1 MAFSYSGYN
10 LEIRSEI
17 SLPSLAVSPGRS
29 RPNVTIRLGR
39 VIRPTIPESQGFEF
53 HVSDSGAYFSWPNL
67 GAFFVR
73 SGEEIIV
80 QPVPGA
86 EEAALR
92 LPLLGTVWAV
102 LLHQRQFF
110 VLHASAVAVNGG
122 GVAFLGNKGQGKSTT
137 IATLYRRGHTL
148 IADDTVA
155 VVFDRVGAPAL
166 LPGFPLIKIWPD
178 AAMHSLR
185 EDPGDL
191 PQLATNLEKRLR
203 EVTDRFSGSPVPL
216 RSICVLSTG
225 ETLRLQRIQPSET
238 IPHLIAHS
246 YVSRYGNLLLKGTN
260 ASAHLLSISSL
271 AKNVPV
277 YLLERPRSVGLL
289 DQAAKLIEENV
300 GLPETG
306 LPETRM
312 APDAVFP

>member
-1 MAFSYSGYN
+1 MVFSYSGYN
-10 LEIRSEI
+10 LKIRSEI
-17 SLPSLAVSPGRS
+17 SLPSLPVSPGHS

-39 VIRPTIPESQGFEF
+39 VMRPTLSESQRFEF
-53 HVSDSGAYFSWPNL
+53 HVSDVGAYFRWPHL

-80 QPVPGA
+80 EPAPGA
-86 EEAALR
+86 EDADLR
-92 LPLLGTVWAV
+92 LPLLGPVWAV
-102 LLHQRQFF
+102 LLHQRKFF
-110 VLHASAVAVNGG
+110 VLHASAVAVNGR
-122 GVAFLGNKGQGKSTT
+122 GVAFLGRKGQGKSTT

-155 VVFDRVGAPAL
+155 VVFDSEGAPAL
-166 LPGFPLIKIWPD
+166 LPGFPLIKLWPD

-185 EDPGDL
+185 EDPADL

-203 EVTDRFSGSPVPL
+203 EVTDRFSGSTMPL
-216 RSICVLSTG
+216 SSICVLSTG
-225 ETLRLQRIQPSET
+225 ETLRLQRVQPGGA

-246 YVSRYGNLLLKGTN
+246 YVSRYGNLLLKGSD

-271 AKNVPV
+271 ARTVPV
-277 YLLERPRSVGLL
+277 YLLERPRSVDLL
-289 DQAAKLIEENV
+289 DQSAKLIEESV
-300 GLPETG
+300 G

-312 APDAVFP
+312 APEAVFS